1 MFRAW
6 AKRGG
11 LAKMEKMQAEIAR
24 NHGVELSFERVRKLR
39 KVASDFPAG
48 RRRPGEASLEAHL
61 EAGTPEE
68 LDELIRKTP
77 GTALTV
83 SRIRQAKLPEE
94 KAQRQKEGSGP
105 RDS

>member
-1 MFRAW
+1 
-6 AKRGG
+6 
-11 LAKMEKMQAEIAR
+11 MEKMQAEIAR